1 MSRAIRLV
9 ELRVENVGTLRG
21 PIQLGPFAPGINV
34 ISGSNEAGK
43 STLVEALKIGLFER
57 HATKNKGVM
66 ALQPHGT
73 KHAPEVHI
81 VLDFEG
87 ERLQVL
93 KRFIEKPMAEV
104 RLANG
109 SILKAQDA
117 DDYLRNKLEGRAP
130 KKSGLSR
137 EDMGVWGLLW
147 VTQDESAHADPGGT
161 LDEEVRG
168 ALAEAVGR
176 QVGKVMGGKHGERIR
191 ARVHEELKRFYTP
204 KTDKPTGEYKAALDR
219 KQEADACVTQI
230 ENAVREV
237 EELAA
242 RLQAQRARLEEAERQ
257 LPALKAEREDAQRQA
272 NALQQKEARLR
283 AASAMVDAA
292 EARVAARQRDA
303 AARVVLAEEVAQLEG
318 SVARARQNLD
328 ALEGLLATRG
338 QEAED
343 AKAALRRADG
353 EFGDR
358 RDALDSLRQALDR
371 AHTRSE
377 VQRVSEGLAQ
387 AATIAFEIEE
397 VDRARTSGGLDAR
410 SYEDI
415 EELSGRVETLR
426 AKLSI
431 EGTRIQARSDGRVW
445 IGTGKGMEV
454 PALGSVELGPAQP
467 GLGQAVVLAKEARSA
482 LKEALYNL
490 GVEDVPRARE
500 RRAAREEAEREAEVL
515 RRRIKQLAPSGL
527 DALAVRASQRAEEH
541 TRLEGRLGAALKA
554 QEELDR
560 IRADLAR
567 HTIDADVIQA
577 LRAAEKMVALAR
589 ESRGAMGTE
598 LLLRA
603 NSEVTVRVGDE
614 EPSVTLSSG
623 ETITRQV
630 TRPTTVSIGNLAEVL
645 LTPRGEELV
654 RATARLENAERAFA
668 SALRVHAVE
677 SLEQAEVMA
686 QARDA
691 IARKKTAVEQ
701 RLAEAAPRG
710 LDPLRTEVDRMQRE
724 AQAADTEFAAAREA
738 LIRQA
743 EVEVVLGANSVS
755 APKFARLLELE
766 EALLAREATVTTKS
780 ARLRGLS
787 GLLAGRELVVGEPSP
802 IEDISGG
809 PGWTVIPG
817 ESSEWVRLEEA
828 ERALDEA
835 FQRAQVADVSAARAR
850 WAAARDL
857 VGKRER
863 LVATLKLVAPDGLE
877 ALRGRKRALEAAATI
892 EGPAGESEMPVE
904 ALRQRIEALEADL
917 LPLEAAQAS
926 AKEHA
931 IAAEKLERDCMH
943 EVGEL
948 RGRWRA
954 FEAQHERRAG
964 ELVGSRRE
972 EPDAV
977 LEAKLEEARREL
989 EESRSKVEYASTEL
1003 AAATP
1008 ELLRDEETRAQ
1019 FALESHEGHLRKL
1032 RDDVSSLQALLAKA
1046 AAEGRFEDLSEAKA
1060 EQAAAAEVLVRVE
1073 RQARAARILWDLT
1086 EEAYTDAQRIFLGP
1100 VLNEAAPYLNNLR
1113 PGTELR
1119 MTQDLR
1125 LDKVVRRGMEE
1136 DFGQL
1141 SGGTREQLSVI
1152 VRIALARVFAKDR
1165 RPLPLI
1171 LDDTM
1176 GWTDDARFLS
1186 MVRILR
1192 DAAKELQVIL
1202 LTCHGTRFDRLQP
1215 EYRVDLDELRRNAAA
1230 EMI

>member
-57 HATKNKGVM
+57 HATRNKGVM

-73 KHAPEVHI
+73 KLAPEVHI

-87 ERLQVL
+87 ERLQIL
-93 KRFIEKPMAEV
+93 KRFLEKPMAEV

-204 KTDKPTGEYKAALDR
+204 KTDKPTGEYKDALDR
-219 KQEADACVTQI
+219 KQAADTRVAEI
-230 ENAVREV
+230 EKALRDV
-237 EELAA
+237 EELSALLTA
-242 RLQAQRARLEEAERQ
+242 KRAQLEEAERQ
-257 LPALKAEREDAQRQA
+257 LPALKAEREDAHRQA

-283 AASAMVDAA
+283 EASAKVAAA
-292 EARVAARQRDA
+292 EARVAARQRDV
-303 AARVVLAEEVAQLEG
+303 AARAALVEEVAALEG

-328 ALEGLLATRG
+328 ALEGLLATRV
-338 QEAED
+338 QEAEE
-343 AKAALRRADG
+343 AKEALRRADAAL
-353 EFGDR
+353 GDR
-358 RDALDSLRQALDR
+358 REALDASRQELVR

-377 VQRVSEGLAQ
+377 AQRVSEGLAK
-387 AATIAFEIEE
+387 AAAIALEIEE

-410 SYEDI
+410 SYEHI
-415 EELSGRVETLR
+415 EALSGRVEALR

-431 EGTRIQARSDGRVW
+431 EGTRILARSDGRVW
-445 IGTGKGMEV
+445 IGTGKGMDV
-454 PALGSVELGPAQP
+454 PALGRVELVPAQP

-500 RRAAREEAEREAEVL
+500 RRAAREEAEREAEGL

-527 DALAVRASQRAEEH
+527 DELAVRASQRAEEH
-541 TRLEGRLGAALKA
+541 KRLEGRLGAALKA

-560 IRADLAR
+560 IRAELAR
-567 HTIDADVIQA
+567 HSIDADAMQA
-577 LRAAEKMVALAR
+577 LRAAEKQVALAR

-603 NSEVTVRVGDE
+603 ISEVTVRVGDE
-614 EPSVTLSSG
+614 APPVTLSAG
-623 ETITRQV
+623 ETIARQV
-630 TRPTTVSIGNLAEVL
+630 TRPTNVSIGNMAEVL
-645 LTPRGEELV
+645 LTPRGEELA

-686 QARDA
+686 QARDV
-691 IARKKTAVEQ
+691 IARKKAAVEQ

-710 LDPLRTEVDRMQRE
+710 IDPLRAEVDRMQRE
-724 AQAADTEFAAAREA
+724 AQAAETELVAAREA
-738 LIRQA
+738 LTRQA
-743 EVEVVLGANSVS
+743 EVEVVLGANPVS
-755 APKFARLLELE
+755 APKFARLVELE
-766 EALLAREATVTTKS
+766 EALVAREATVATKS

-787 GLLAGRELVVGEPSP
+787 GELEKRELVVGEPTP
-802 IEDISGG
+802 IEETSGG

-817 ESSEWVRLEEA
+817 ESSEWVKLEEA

-835 FQRAQVADVSAARAR
+835 FQRAQVADVGAARER
-850 WAAARDL
+850 WATARDL

-863 LVATLKLVAPDGLE
+863 LVETLKLVAPEGLE
-877 ALRGRKRALEAAATI
+877 ALRGRKRALEAAAVTS
-892 EGPAGESEMPVE
+892 GPEGESGMPVE
-904 ALRQRIEALEADL
+904 ALRQRIEALEAEL
-917 LPLEAAQAS
+917 SPLEATQAA
-926 AKEHA
+926 AKNQA
-931 IAAEKLERDCMH
+931 MAAEKLEHACMH

-948 RGRWRA
+948 RGGWR
-954 FEAQHERRAG
+954 ELGTQHERRAE
-964 ELVGSRRE
+964 ELVASRRDA
-972 EPDAV
+972 PDAA

-989 EESRSKVEYASTEL
+989 EESRTNAERASTEL

-1008 ELLRDEETRAQ
+1008 ELLRDEEARAQ

-1032 RDDVSSLQALLAKA
+1032 RDEVSSLQALLAKA

-1060 EQAAAAEVLVRVE
+1060 EQAAAAEALARVE

-1086 EEAYTDAQRIFLGP
+1086 EEAYVEAQRIFLGP

-1113 PGTELR
+1113 PGTEIR

-1215 EYRVDLDELRRNAAA
+1215 DYRVDLDELRRNAAA
-1230 EMI
+1230 EMT